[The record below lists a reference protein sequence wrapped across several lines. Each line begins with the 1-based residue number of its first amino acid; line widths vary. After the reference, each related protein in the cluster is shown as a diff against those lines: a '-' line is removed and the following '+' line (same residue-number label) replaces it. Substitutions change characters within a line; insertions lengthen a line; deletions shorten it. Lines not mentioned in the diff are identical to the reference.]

1 MIKRRDMLVNTLA
14 HRSNQAL
21 IAIICTVVM
30 ILFGIGGGNTVFAA
44 QRSAHNITRSSATAL
59 PGYDVDT
66 FVKGTQSYFNPDSVE
81 VAGKYVYIGYQNI
94 TAKDGTDNKSST
106 VVQYTLQGKF
116 VQQFSVKGHNDGL
129 RFDPYTNLL
138 WATSNEDGNPRIV
151 TINTN
156 TRKIT
161 PYTFPPTPHGGG
173 YDDLAFVNGKAF
185 IAASNPTLNSA
196 GVNVFPAV
204 DEITLQN
211 GNAMLKPVLYGNA
224 TALDTTT
231 NQQVTLNLTDP
242 DSMTIDPH
250 GDLVL
255 VSQADAELI
264 FLHNPGTSQQT
275 VTRVP
280 VGTQVDDTI
289 WIPTSTGHL
298 LVVDS
303 KNNITYRVG
312 LSPDGFTPGSV
323 YTVAPSDSGVAGF
336 AGTVDLTTGTIT
348 PVMIGFGSPT
358 GLGFIP
364 I

>member
-1 MIKRRDMLVNTLA
+1 MSNITRRGKL
-14 HRSNQAL
+14 AL
-21 IAIICTVVM
+21 IAGICIIALLLIGSGDKVLGLQSAAHTATQSSVV
-30 ILFGIGGGNTVFAA
+30 G
-44 QRSAHNITRSSATAL
+44 L
-59 PGYDVDT
+59 PGYDVGI
-66 FVKGTQSYFNPDSVE
+66 FAQGTSSYFNPDSVE

-94 TAKDGTDNKSST
+94 TAKDGSDGKSST
-106 VVQYTLQGKF
+106 VVQYTLQGKA
-116 VQQFSVKGHNDGL
+116 VRTFSVLGHCDGL

-151 TINTN
+151 TIDPASGT
-156 TRKIT
+156 IT

-204 DEITLQN
+204 DEIDLSN
-211 GNAMLKPVLYGNA
+211 GQAVLTPVLYGNA

-242 DSMTIDPH
+242 DSMTIDSQ

-255 VSQADAELI
+255 DSQADAELV
-264 FLHNPGTSQQT
+264 FLHNPGTAQQT
-275 VTRVP
+275 VTRIP
-280 VGTQVDDTI
+280 LGTQVDDTI
-289 WIPTSTGHL
+289 WIPSSEGRM

-303 KNNITYRVG
+303 PQNTIYTVTID
-312 LSPDGFTPGSV
+312 STDFTPGTV
-323 YTVAPSDSGVAGF
+323 YTEAPSDSGVPGF
-336 AGTVDLTTGTIT
+336 VGTVALKTGTIT
-348 PVMIGFGSPT
+348 PVLIGFGSPT

-364 I
+364 SE